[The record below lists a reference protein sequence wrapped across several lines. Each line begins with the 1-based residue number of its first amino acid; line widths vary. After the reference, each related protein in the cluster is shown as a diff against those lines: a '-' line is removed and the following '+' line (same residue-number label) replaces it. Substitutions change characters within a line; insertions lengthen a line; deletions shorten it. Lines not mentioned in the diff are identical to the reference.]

1 VGFLFRKFSKSYAYK
16 YAEIKLQLVIFI
28 TEINSRLICLFLKFI
43 SNFNFQ
49 SKISMEAQSKYLQNA
64 KFRIEN
70 KKWLSYSSNIALRVL
85 AALEEN
91 ENMTN
96 ESLAQMIGVSPE
108 YLNKIL
114 KGQENLSLET
124 IAKLSEAL
132 NVELITFPKFLFD
145 QPVNKLFK

>member
-1 VGFLFRKFSKSYAYK
+1 
-16 YAEIKLQLVIFI
+16 
-28 TEINSRLICLFLKFI
+28 
-43 SNFNFQ
+43 
-49 SKISMEAQSKYLQNA
+49 METQSKYLQNA

-91 ENMTN
+91 ENITK
-96 ESLAQMIGVSPE
+96 ETLAQMIGVIPE
-108 YLNKIL
+108 YMNNIL

-124 IAKLSEAL
+124 ITKLSEAL

-145 QPVNKLFK
+145 QPVSKGFK

>member
-1 VGFLFRKFSKSYAYK
+1 
-16 YAEIKLQLVIFI
+16 
-28 TEINSRLICLFLKFI
+28 
-43 SNFNFQ
+43 
-49 SKISMEAQSKYLQNA
+49 METQSKYLQNA

-85 AALEEN
+85 AAIEEN
-91 ENMTN
+91 DHITN
-96 ESLAQMIGVSPE
+96 ASLAQMIGVSPE
-108 YLNKIL
+108 YMNQVL

-145 QPVNKLFK
+145 

>member
-1 VGFLFRKFSKSYAYK
+1 
-16 YAEIKLQLVIFI
+16 
-28 TEINSRLICLFLKFI
+28 
-43 SNFNFQ
+43 
-49 SKISMEAQSKYLQNA
+49 METKSKYLQNA

-85 AALEEN
+85 AAIEEN
-91 ENMTN
+91 DHITN

-108 YLNKIL
+108 YMNQVL
-114 KGQENLSLET
+114 KGQVNLSLET

-145 QPVNKLFK
+145 